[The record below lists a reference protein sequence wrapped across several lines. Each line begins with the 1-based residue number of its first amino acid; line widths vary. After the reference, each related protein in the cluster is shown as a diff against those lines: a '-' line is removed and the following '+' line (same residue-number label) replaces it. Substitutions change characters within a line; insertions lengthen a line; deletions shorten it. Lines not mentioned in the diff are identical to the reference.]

1 MWLFCAIAVLSAA
14 SLGYEILLMR
24 LFSIVQWHHFAY
36 MIISLALLGYGASGT
51 FLALTQHWLLPRFA
65 AAFMSL
71 TVLFG
76 LTVVGSFV
84 LAQRVPFNPLEVLW
98 DPRQWG
104 YLLVLYMLLCVPFFC
119 AATAIGLAF
128 VRLQAHV
135 GRIYQADLLGAGGGA
150 LGILLALFVWSPP
163 MCLTLLGT
171 LGFVAAALGGLDRMI
186 AQPWW
191 RVLTLLL
198 CGLVLPS
205 VWPQAWIALRMS
217 EYKSLNQALRV
228 PGAEILSERSSP
240 LGVLTVVRN
249 STMPFRYAP
258 DLSLNSV
265 AEPPPQLGLFTDGES
280 LSVITRADGRREPLA
295 YLDFLPSALPYHL
308 LERPSVLILGAGGG
322 MDVLQARYHQARTID
337 AVELNPQVV
346 DLVQRVHADFA
357 GHLYSAPDVRL
368 HVGEA
373 RGFVT
378 ASRDHYDLIQVAL
391 LDSFSASAAGVY
403 ALNESFLYTVEALQ
417 MYLRHLRPGG
427 LLTMSR
433 WLKLPPRDSLKLF
446 ATALTALERSGVT
459 HPEQQVTLI
468 HGWQTI
474 TLLVKH
480 GELTTPDI
488 AALRTFCETRSFD
501 MAYYPGMPAALA
513 NRYNM
518 QEAAYVFEGAM
529 ALVGPD
535 RDAFLRRYKYDITPA
550 TDDRPYFF
558 HFFKWRVLPEIFTL
572 RGQGGFP
579 LLEWGDL
586 ILLAALLQ
594 AAVVSVVL
602 IVLPLWR
609 LQRQAAARGQQSRIG
624 VYFAALGLA
633 FLFVEIAFMQRFMLF
648 LSHPL
653 YATAVVLWAFLVF
666 AGLGSGYAARLTR
679 RARTTEAQHQS
690 RPIVLAVAS
699 IVGVAVLDLTLLGP
713 LLQWGLWWPEVAKIT
728 VTLALIAPLAFC
740 MGLPFPLGLALVA
753 SHRPAMIPW
762 AWGINGCASV
772 LSAILA
778 TVLAIHYGFT
788 VVVGLALGLYILAA
802 AVLYRP
808 LDQAHM
814 AEP

>member
-1 MWLFCAIAVLSAA
+1 MWLSYAIAVLSAA

-24 LFSIVQWHHFAY
+24 LFSIVQWHHYAY

-65 AAFMSL
+65 AAFTSL
-71 TVLFG
+71 AVLFG
-76 LTVVGSFV
+76 LTVVGSFI
-84 LAQRVPFNPLEVLW
+84 LAQRVPFNPLEIIW
-98 DPRQWG
+98 EPRQWG
-104 YLLVLYMLLCVPFFC
+104 YLLLLYMLLCVPFFC

-150 LGILLALFVWSPP
+150 LGILLALWVCSPP
-163 MCLTLLGT
+163 VCLTLLGT
-171 LGFVAAALGGLDRMI
+171 LGFVAAALGGLDRRV

-198 CGLVLPS
+198 CGLVMPS
-205 VWPQAWIALRMS
+205 LWPHAWITPRMS
-217 EYKSLNQALRV
+217 EYKGLSQALRV
-228 PGAEILSERSSP
+228 PGAEILGEHSSP
-240 LGVLTVVRN
+240 LGLLTVVR
-249 STMPFRYAP
+249 SPTIPFRYAP
-258 DLSLNSV
+258 DLSLTSG
-265 AEPPPQLGLFTDGES
+265 AQPPPQLGLFTDGES

-417 MYLRHLRPGG
+417 MYVRHLRPGG

-433 WLKLPPRDSLKLF
+433 WLRLPPRDSLKLF

-459 HPEQQVTLI
+459 HPERQVALI

-474 TLLVKH
+474 TLLIKH
-480 GELTTPDI
+480 GEFTMPDI
-488 AALRTFCETRSFD
+488 VALRTFCETRSFD
-501 MAYYPGMPAALA
+501 MAYYPDMPAALA
-513 NRYNM
+513 NRYNT
-518 QEAAYVFEGAM
+518 QDAPYVFEGAM
-529 ALVGPD
+529 ALVGPA
-535 RDAFLRRYKYDITPA
+535 RDAFLRRYTYDITPA

-558 HFFKWRVLPEIFTL
+558 HFFKWRVLPEMFTL
-572 RGQGGFP
+572 HRQGGFP
-579 LLEWGDL
+579 LLEWGYL
-586 ILLAALLQ
+586 ILIAALLQ

-609 LQRQAAARGQQSRIG
+609 PQHQAAARGQRRRIG

-633 FLFVEIAFMQRFMLF
+633 FLGVEMAFMQRFMLF

-653 YATAVVLWAFLVF
+653 YATAVVLCAFLGF

-679 RARTTEAQHQS
+679 TTEAQHQS
-690 RPIVLAVAS
+690 RAIVLAVAS
-699 IVGVAVLDLTLLGP
+699 IVGVAVLDLALLGP
-713 LLQWGLWWPEVAKIT
+713 LVQWGLWWPEAAKIT
-728 VTLALIAPLAFC
+728 ATLALIAPLAFC

-753 SHRPAMIPW
+753 RHRPVMIPW

-808 LDQAHM
+808 LDQEHM